1 MPCHAKSR
9 KIKLQPLKLSKSS
22 KFFSHKAPLTTID
35 ICNFALNMKQD
46 NKTNQFNVLAEKPI
60 GSLLMQY
67 AIPAIVAM
75 AASSV
80 YNIIDGIFIGQG
92 VGPEA
97 IMGLALTGPF
107 MSLTAAFGAMVGV
120 GAATLMS
127 VKLGQKDYATAQKIL
142 GNVVI
147 MNLTLGIVLGLVL
160 LCFINPILR
169 FFGASDVTLPYARSF
184 MSIILIGNVVTHMY
198 LGLNAMLRSTNRPQ
212 KAMFATFGT
221 VILNCVFAPIFIFVL
236 GWGIKGAATATILA
250 QFTMLM
256 WQIRLFS
263 NKNDLIH
270 LSRKIIKL
278 DMRLVRE
285 SLLVGLPQ
293 FLINLCACLVAAMM
307 TRSLTTYGGDM
318 AVGSFGICNR
328 LILFIVMVVI
338 GLNQGMQPIAGYN
351 FGAKHYD
358 RVLGVLKRALCFGTM
373 ITMVGF
379 IIGVFFPRPFVS
391 VFAKDSP
398 ELINMASHALSCM
411 VMMFPIVGIQIVST
425 AFFQSIGYAQKSI
438 FLSLTRQLIFLVPAI
453 FILPHIFNDP
463 LEGLWHAAPVADGLA
478 SVLAITLLLLQV
490 KKFKKLQ
497 GAA

>member
-1 MPCHAKSR
+1 MTQTA
-9 KIKLQPLKLSKSS
+9 
-22 KFFSHKAPLTTID
+22 
-35 ICNFALNMKQD
+35 N
-46 NKTNQFNVLAEKPI
+46 TNQFNVLAEKPV
-60 GSLLMQY
+60 GKLLIQY

-97 IMGLALTGPF
+97 IMGLALTSPI

-127 VKLGQKDYATAQKIL
+127 VKLGQKDYGTAQKIL

-147 MNLTLGIVLGLVL
+147 MNLTMGILLGLVL
-160 LCFINPILR
+160 LCFIDPILR

-184 MSIILIGNVVTHMY
+184 MTIILAGNVVTHLY

-221 VILNCVFAPIFIFVL
+221 VILNCVFCPIFIFVL
-236 GWGIKGAATATILA
+236 GWGIRGAATATIMA
-250 QFTMLM
+250 QLVMLI
-256 WQIRLFS
+256 WQLRLFS
-263 NKNDLIH
+263 NTNDLIH
-270 LSRKIIKL
+270 LKRSYIRWNGKI
-278 DMRLVRE
+278 VSE

-307 TRSLTTYGGDM
+307 TRSLTTYGGDV
-318 AVGSFGICNR
+318 AVGAFGICNR

-351 FGAKHYD
+351 FGAQRFD
-358 RVLGVLKRALCFGTM
+358 RVTGVLRRALAVGTCITM
-373 ITMVGF
+373 IGF
-379 IIGVFFPRPFVS
+379 VIGVFFPTPFVT

-425 AFFQSIGYAQKSI
+425 AFFQSIGYAAKSI

-453 FILPHIFNDP
+453 FILPHVFSDP

-478 SVLAITLLLLQV
+478 SVLAITLLLLQL
-490 KKFKKLQ
+490 KKFKKR
-497 GAA
+497 AAQSL